1 MPSATVTVDAPIAD
15 VFALL
20 ADLTTHPTWSPDV
33 LSARQ
38 ITDAPLGVG
47 TRFRNEIRGVGES
60 EVEVTEYEEPTRV
73 EFLGHPNMGDVRHLF
88 TLTSQ
93 GERTRVDQV
102 LEMRLS
108 GLRSLLGPVMAVMMK
123 RGARRNAAGLEHH
136 FRSGANPET
145 GS

>member
-33 LSARQ
+33 LSASQ

-60 EVEVTEYEEPTRV
+60 EVEVTEYDVRTRV

-88 TLTSQ
+88 WLTSQ
-93 GERTRVDQV
+93 AERTPQAPGR
-102 LEMRLS
+102 
-108 GLRSLLGPVMAVMMK
+108 
-123 RGARRNAAGLEHH
+123 ARHGCGT
-136 FRSGANPET
+136 S
-145 GS
+145 